1 MTKKPDMYAEEK
13 VLMPYGDSVAA
24 PKIDIPNTNAWVA
37 QQSVDVNHFLSTKFL
52 ELKKEYA
59 ELIALY
65 KWNELVNKSEFSFIP
80 IKGHTYYLYQ
90 REDEK
95 LFLSLIEPEC
105 WNQLFVGSVTLDS
118 DNKWIKTSNLIK
130 SNKYEK

>member
-1 MTKKPDMYAEEK
+1 MAKKPDMYAEEK
-13 VLMPYGDSVAA
+13 ALMPYGDSVAA

-80 IKGHTYYLYQ
+80 VKGHTYYLYQ
-90 REDEK
+90 RENEK
-95 LFLSLIEPEC
+95 LFLSLIEPEH

-118 DNKWIKTSNLIK
+118 DNKWIKI
-130 SNKYEK
+130 

>member
-1 MTKKPDMYAEEK
+1 MAKKPDMYAEEK
-13 VLMPYGDSVAA
+13 ALMPYGDSVAA
-24 PKIDIPNTNAWVA
+24 PKIDIPNTNAWVT

-80 IKGHTYYLYQ
+80 VKGHTYYLYQ
-90 REDEK
+90 RENEK
-95 LFLSLIEPEC
+95 LLLSLIEPEY

-118 DNKWIKTSNLIK
+118 DNKWIKI
-130 SNKYEK
+130 

>member
-1 MTKKPDMYAEEK
+1 MAKKPDMYAEEK
-13 VLMPYGDSVAA
+13 ALMPYGDSVAA

-80 IKGHTYYLYQ
+80 VKGHTYHLYQ

-95 LFLSLIEPEC
+95 LFLSLIEPEY

-118 DNKWIKTSNLIK
+118 DNKWIKI
-130 SNKYEK
+130 

>member
-13 VLMPYGDSVAA
+13 ALMPYGDSVAA

-95 LFLSLIEPEC
+95 LFLSLIEPEY
-105 WNQLFVGSVTLDS
+105 WDQLFVGEVILDS
-118 DNKWIKTSNLIK
+118 DNKWIKK
-130 SNKYEK
+130 

>member
-1 MTKKPDMYAEEK
+1 MAKKPDMYAEEK
-13 VLMPYGDSVAA
+13 ALMPYGDSVAA
-24 PKIDIPNTNAWVA
+24 PKIDIPNTNAWVT

-80 IKGHTYYLYQ
+80 VKGHTYYLYQ
-90 REDEK
+90 RENEK
-95 LFLSLIEPEC
+95 LFLSLIEPEY

-118 DNKWIKTSNLIK
+118 DNKWIEN
-130 SNKYEK
+130 E

>member
-13 VLMPYGDSVAA
+13 ALMPYGDSVAA

-65 KWNELVNKSEFSFIP
+65 KWNELVNKSEFTFIP
-80 IKGHTYYLYQ
+80 VKGHTYYLYQ

-95 LFLSLIEPEC
+95 LFLSLIEPEY

-118 DNKWIKTSNLIK
+118 DNKWIKI
-130 SNKYEK
+130 